1 MDLDTEIA
9 YELALRRQLEKELP
23 KAETMSDRVM
33 VRKEINECKRKLKL
47 LYMGEEV
54 KEI

>member
-1 MDLDTEIA
+1 MDLETEIA
-9 YELALRRQLEKELP
+9 YELALQRSLEKEI
-23 KAETMSDRVM
+23 ASVETYSDRVI

-47 LYMGEEV
+47 LYMKEEV